1 MNLPRRTSRIDF
13 DRLDINQIIRIVSSG
28 GSVESLTE
36 AEREYYGLMEMVR
49 GLRARMLQPGG
60 DRLVTKAGIIKL
72 LRQQYGLTDW
82 SARRLYDDTI
92 NFFYADDTV
101 SPRAWSNLYAEKL
114 EKMAD
119 LCFQTNRIKEGRQ
132 LLTDAAKLRGCYDA
146 QEQEIPQELL
156 DRQPTIVYTADAAD
170 LGAPKADRR
179 ELDAF
184 INAVPDIPEITRERL
199 REDAGIKK
207 RDLLKRLTEDVK
219 EFTED
224 TD

>member
-13 DRLDINQIIRIVSSG
+13 DNLDINQISRIVSSG
-28 GSVESLTE
+28 GSIESLTD
-36 AEREYYGLMEMVR
+36 AERDYYGMMEMVR
-49 GLRARMLQPGG
+49 GLRARMLLPGG

-72 LRQQYGLTDW
+72 LRQQYNMTDW

-119 LCFQTNRIKEGRQ
+119 LAFQSGRLKEGRQ
-132 LLTDAAKLRGCYDA
+132 LIADAARLRGCFNA
-146 QEQEIPQELL
+146 PEQEVPQELL
-156 DRQPTIVYTADAAD
+156 DRQPTVVYTADAAD
-170 LGAPKADRR
+170 LGAPRADRR
-179 ELDAF
+179 ELEAF
-184 INAVPDIPEITRERL
+184 INSVPDIPEITRERL